1 MDLPEA
7 SKAAPARAP
16 IRQSSAL
23 ADPVSELLERRRTWP
38 AWCFVGLS
46 SVCIGLLVW
55 ASLLGSR
62 GCRADPIPLAFGR
75 DSDVSVALP
84 ADTPCAILLKP
95 LGAPLDDIAIEGAPA
110 HGTLTSHGRAGVV
123 YRPQPGFRGG
133 DSFDFSLHRR
143 SNSTLESF
151 TVHIRALI
159 N

>member
-1 MDLPEA
+1 MDLSEA
-7 SKAAPARAP
+7 STAAPARAP
-16 IRQSSAL
+16 MRASSAL
-23 ADPVSELLERRRTWP
+23 GEPVSELLERRRTWP

-62 GCRADPIPLAFGR
+62 GCGVEPITLALGR
-75 DSDVSVALP
+75 DSDVWVALP
-84 ADTPCAILLKP
+84 ADTPCAILVKP
-95 LGAPLDDIAIEGAPA
+95 AGTPLDDIAIDGAPA
-110 HGTLTSHGRAGVV
+110 HGTLTSRGRAGVV

-143 SNSTLESF
+143 SSSTLESF
-151 TVHIRALI
+151 TVHVRALI